1 MNSKPKRRITQPR
14 KIKNP
19 ERTRNFDAAKHSR
32 HTADWV
38 TGEGTADKHLRQD
51 IATLRERGRDLER
64 NDGYAEAFLSEME
77 SNVVGDK
84 GFGFKPLAR
93 KADGRANGG
102 VLGKI
107 DVGACEKIAAAYD
120 DFSKRGNFD
129 VTRQHSRPQ
138 FARLCIRSMIRD
150 GGTLVRYVDGFPNN
164 EYRFAVQGLE
174 MEVLDPRYSD
184 AEKNIHMSIQ
194 FDEWGAPV
202 GYYLQIPDPRSFG
215 LGFKSREKERVDA
228 DNIRHLFYSRRFSQS
243 HGYSGFAPIMTP
255 LRHLSKYEEA
265 EVIAA
270 RASANKIGF
279 FETTESEGYTGDED
293 GSGNIKAPSGPG
305 EWEQL
310 PMGVK
315 PHLIDPSHPNA
326 NYPDFRKAMLRKACA
341 GLVANYNVI
350 GRDLEGV
357 SFSSIRQGVLS
368 ERDAYRILHAFMI
381 QEHELPTF
389 ERWLRMALLAGKID
403 GLDIRDYD
411 RLKHVEFSGRTWPW
425 VDPVKDIQAAREEID
440 LGINSRQSISREKG
454 RDFAKMVA
462 QNEED
467 AAMLEAAGLNS
478 AASNKAPAPAPAPPA
493 PNLPDDDE

>member
-1 MNSKPKRRITQPR
+1 
-14 KIKNP
+14 
-19 ERTRNFDAAKHSR
+19 
-32 HTADWV
+32 
-38 TGEGTADKHLRQD
+38 
-51 IATLRERGRDLER
+51 
-64 NDGYAEAFLSEME
+64 
-77 SNVVGDK
+77 
-84 GFGFKPLAR
+84 
-93 KADGRANGG
+93 
-102 VLGKI
+102 
-107 DVGACEKIAAAYD
+107 
-120 DFSKRGNFD
+120 
-129 VTRQHSRPQ
+129 
-138 FARLCIRSMIRD
+138 
-150 GGTLVRYVDGFPNN
+150 
-164 EYRFAVQGLE
+164 

-279 FETTESEGYTGDED
+279 FETTEAEGYTGDED

-454 RDFAKMVA
+454 RDFAKMVS

-467 AAMLEAAGLNS
+467 VAMLEAAGLLAGS
-478 AASNKAPAPAPAPPA
+478 GASEGAGSSGDADRNAIEFETLKSKFDAYGVAVRAGCITPQTVDEESFRAEAG
-493 PNLPDDDE
+493 LPDMSKEAIQAWVDDKGIRRPITLQSQAAFEATQDATAKSATEDSAPVSTDEDYDE